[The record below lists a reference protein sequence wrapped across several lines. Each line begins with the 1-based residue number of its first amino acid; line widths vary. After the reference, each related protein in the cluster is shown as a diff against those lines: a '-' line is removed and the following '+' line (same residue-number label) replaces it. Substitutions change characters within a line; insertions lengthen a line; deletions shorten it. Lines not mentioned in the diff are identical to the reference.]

1 MLNKGYLKPVI
12 SIEKIGKIRFL
23 TGIVIGI
30 LVAFLAS
37 YFLNY
42 SRESMRMLTFFADP
56 LILSEKE
63 FRLYDLFFAAFSTS
77 FGFGFTIAYWA
88 GGRNPNIKRRY
99 LMTFAASNAW
109 MVSIVAFIL
118 VARYGSLLP
127 IIMYGLY
134 GYDGQFDLLHDYW
147 FIFIIIPAYVF
158 FAHWNTIR
166 LVFRTRFWVIISIGF
181 YLIISFSLYKTTG
194 ADRNILNQ
202 TYYSRHKQRFDFID
216 SEFEKARKIGV
227 FFSDTTRDILR
238 KENAERIRNLV
249 LQVKQ
254 AFLKESKVPK
264 DTLILQ
270 KILIHNLNKH
280 GLFFFR
286 RSEDWDQNWSYAQ
299 PEQIYHQI
307 QINDLESKETELLF
321 EILAE
326 QIAIFTTPDNAWDE
340 KEKYTFYELQ
350 KSTYRRNIMRNTE
363 TIQSRLLQVVR
374 KLRSEKSFEKYHY
387 LIPEFEFD
395 DFDERQTHFDLKL
408 TE

>member
-1 MLNKGYLKPVI
+1 MLNRGFLKPVI
-12 SIEKIGKIRFL
+12 SIEKIGKIRFWS
-23 TGIVIGI
+23 GIVIGI

-56 LILSEKE
+56 LILSDKE

-77 FGFGFTIAYWA
+77 LGFGFTIAYWA

-118 VARYGSLLP
+118 FARYGSLLP

-134 GYDGQFDLLHDYW
+134 GYDGQFDLLKDYW
-147 FIFIIIPAYVF
+147 FIFIMIPAYVF

-166 LVFRTRFWVIISIGF
+166 LVFRTRYWAIISIGI
-181 YLIISFSLYKTTG
+181 YLIFSFLLFKTTG
-194 ADRNILNQ
+194 VDRNILNQ
-202 TYYSRHKQRFDFID
+202 AYYSRYKHQFDFID

-238 KENAERIRNLV
+238 KENAVRTTDLVYKLKIAFQTHSLVPADTLV
-249 LQVKQ
+249 L
-254 AFLKESKVPK
+254 E
-264 DTLILQ
+264 
-270 KILIHNLNKH
+270 KIVIHNLKRH
-280 GLFFFR
+280 GIYEYGR
-286 RSEDWDQNWSYAQ
+286 NIDRDINWPYAL

-326 QIAIFTTPDNAWDE
+326 QIAIFSVSENAWKE
-340 KEKYTFYELQ
+340 KEKYSNYEVE
-350 KSTYRRNIMRNTE
+350 KSFYRRNLIHITE
-363 TIQSRLLQVVR
+363 TIQSRLLQVIR
-374 KLRSEKSFEKYHY
+374 KLKSEQRFEKYHY

-395 DFDERQTHFDLKL
+395 DYDERQTHFDLKL

>member
-99 LMTFAASNAW
+99 LMTFVASNAW
-109 MVSIVAFIL
+109 MVSIVAFAL
-118 VARYGSLLP
+118 VARYGSNLP

-134 GYDGQFDLLHDYW
+134 GYDGQFDLLNDYW
-147 FIFIIIPAYVF
+147 YIFIMIPAYVF

-181 YLIISFSLYKTTG
+181 YLIISFSLYKTTA

-216 SEFEKARKIGV
+216 SEFDKASRIGI
-227 FFSDTTRDILR
+227 FFSDTTKEILR
-238 KENAERIRNLV
+238 KENAERTTDLV
-249 LQVKQ
+249 YKLKN
-254 AFLKESKVPK
+254 AFQTDSIIPV

-270 KILIHNLNKH
+270 KIVIHNMNKH
-280 GLFFFR
+280 GLYLYGHNKDR
-286 RSEDWDQNWSYAQ
+286 DLNWPYAL
-299 PEQIYHQI
+299 PEQIYNQI
-307 QINDLESKETELLF
+307 LKNDVNSKETELLF

-326 QIAIFTTPDNAWDE
+326 QIAIFTAPENARE
-340 KEKYTFYELQ
+340 GRKKYTFYEHE
-350 KSTYRRNIMRNTE
+350 KSNFKRNLMSITE

-395 DFDERQTHFDLKL
+395 DYNGRQKHFDLKL

>member
-1 MLNKGYLKPVI
+1 MLNKGFLKPVI
-12 SIEKIGKIRFL
+12 SIEKIGKKRFL
-23 TGIVIGI
+23 TGIVIGV

-56 LILSEKE
+56 LILSDKE

-77 FGFGFTIAYWA
+77 LGFGFTIAYWA

-134 GYDGQFDLLHDYW
+134 GYDGQFDLLNDYW
-147 FIFIIIPAYVF
+147 FIFILIPAYVF

-166 LVFRTRFWVIISIGF
+166 LIFRTRYWVIISIGI
-181 YLIISFSLYKTTG
+181 YLTISFLLFKTTG
-194 ADRNILNQ
+194 VDRNILNQ
-202 TYYSRHKQRFDFID
+202 AHYSRYKHQYDFID
-216 SEFEKARKIGV
+216 SEFEKANKIGI
-227 FFSDTTRDILR
+227 FFSDTTRDILK
-238 KENAERIRNLV
+238 KENADKTLNLV

-254 AFLKESKVPK
+254 AFLKDSKVPM

-270 KILIHNLNKH
+270 KIVIHNLKQQ
-280 GLFFFR
+280 GLFFYR
-286 RSEDWDQNWSYAQ
+286 RDEDRDQYWSYAL

-307 QINDLESKETELLF
+307 LINDLESKETELLF

-350 KSTYRRNIMRNTE
+350 KSTYRRNIIRNTE
-363 TIQSRLLQVVR
+363 TIQSRLLQVIR
-374 KLRSEKSFEKYHY
+374 KLKSEQRFEKYHY

-395 DFDERQTHFDLKL
+395 DYDGRQKHFDL
-408 TE
+408 EIN